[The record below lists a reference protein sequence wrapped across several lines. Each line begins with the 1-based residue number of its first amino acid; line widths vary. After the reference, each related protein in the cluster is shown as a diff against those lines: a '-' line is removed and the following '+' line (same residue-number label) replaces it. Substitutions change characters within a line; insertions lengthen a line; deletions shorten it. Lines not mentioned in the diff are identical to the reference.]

1 MVSQGCV
8 HHVLSIGTL
17 HRSLIP
23 AALRE
28 LANNLK
34 SGCKKAIT
42 RPLVSFK
49 GHDGKISFHRTLQEV
64 ILFEIYSVRTSAD
77 MADQINLAE
86 RVKDVRLYPI
96 HGSYAETGHFLFQV
110 K

>member
-1 MVSQGCV
+1 M

-23 AALRE
+23 AALGE

-42 RPLVSFK
+42 RPLVIFN

-64 ILFEIYSVRTSAD
+64 TIFEIYSVGTSED
-77 MADQINLAE
+77 MADQINLAK
-86 RVKDVRLYPI
+86 RVKDVGLYPI
-96 HGSYAETGHFLFQV
+96 HGS
-110 K
+110 